1 MCCHNF
7 VKGEPAHAH
16 RKDIQNVKS
25 LFQVDLHKETASC
38 QLQNIIINTW
48 YC

>member
-1 MCCHNF
+1 MHTE
-7 VKGEPAHAH
+7 KG
-16 RKDIQNVKS
+16 ILNVKS
-25 LFQVDLHKETASC
+25 LFQVDLYKETASC